1 MADKKESKL
10 KALINRITVFVTK
23 DIWSFELYQKGP
35 LRRAIANTVKVVVI
49 AVRTFLDDKV
59 MTKAAALTY
68 STLFAIVPILALI
81 FAVAR
86 GFGFENVLNTL
97 IEEGIVHTD
106 STLAVND
113 GILNTDSLNI
123 AYHSGASM
131 DSIILYSDAMS
142 SDTLSTSAPIAES
155 TGGNGTLKTVMQFID
170 GYMKYVSSGAFIGI
184 GLLFL
189 LFSVYS
195 LADGIEANLNSIWHV
210 KKSRRMG
217 RKITDYFSLILLI
230 PIGIICLC
238 GMSVLASKILSQME
252 GFQLLG
258 GFAKFIIE
266 DALPYVL
273 AGLILTGFYIF
284 MPNTKVRFKYAI
296 IPGIIAGCLFQVLQN
311 LYFNGQFSLSSYN
324 AIYGGFA
331 ALPLFLLWL
340 NVSWAIILFG
350 CELAYVSQNND
361 NFNYFKEPD
370 KISRRHEDFY
380 SLMVMACICKRFNR
394 HETALTRKE
403 LADELHI
410 PLRYV
415 VSALDTLTDSN
426 LLETVLQNDEREPAY
441 VPATDT
447 KQLTVVKVLS
457 SINNCGYCDLDHA
470 LDSSIREALLKI
482 DNERKSLSGDIWSTP
497 LVDL

>member
-86 GFGFENVLNTL
+86 GFGFENIVTGLLKN
-97 IEEGIVHTD
+97 GIIGE
-106 STLAVND
+106 NE
-113 GILNTDSLNI
+113 SLN
-123 AYHSGASM
+123 S
-131 DSIILYSDAMS
+131 
-142 SDTLSTSAPIAES
+142 
-155 TGGNGTLKTVMQFID
+155 VMQFID
-170 GYMKYVSSGAFIGI
+170 GYMQYVSSGAFIGI

-238 GMSVLASKILSQME
+238 GMSALASSVLSHME

-266 DALPYVL
+266 DALPYVV

-296 IPGIIAGCLFQVLQN
+296 IPGIIAGCLFQALQN

-415 VSALDTLTDSN
+415 VSSLDTLTDSG

-457 SINNCGYCDLDHA
+457 AINNSGYCDLDHA
-470 LDSSIREALLKI
+470 LDSNIREALFKI

>member
-10 KALINRITVFVTK
+10 HVFIERVKKFVTK

-35 LRRAIANTVKVVVI
+35 LRRAVANVVKVVVI

-86 GFGFENVLNTL
+86 GFGFENIVTSLLQN
-97 IEEGIVHTD
+97 GIIGE
-106 STLAVND
+106 NE
-113 GILNTDSLNI
+113 SLN
-123 AYHSGASM
+123 A
-131 DSIILYSDAMS
+131 
-142 SDTLSTSAPIAES
+142 
-155 TGGNGTLKTVMQFID
+155 VMQFID
-170 GYMKYVSSGAFIGI
+170 GYMQYVSSGAFIGI

-195 LADGIEANLNSIWHV
+195 LADGIESNLNAIWHV
-210 KKSRRMG
+210 KKSRGMG

-230 PIGIICLC
+230 PIGIICLS
-238 GMSVLASKILSQME
+238 GLSVLASSIMSRMQ

-258 GFAKFIIE
+258 GFVKFLVF
-266 DALPYVL
+266 AMPYLL
-273 AGLILTGFYIF
+273 AGLIFTGFYIF
-284 MPNTKVRFKYAI
+284 MPNTKVKFKYAV
-296 IPGIIAGCLFQVLQN
+296 IPGFIAGCLFQVLQQ
-311 LYFNGQFSLSSYN
+311 LYFSGQLALSSYN
-324 AIYGGFA
+324 QIYGGFA
-331 ALPLFLLWL
+331 ALPLFLFWL
-340 NVSWAIILFG
+340 NISWSIILFG
-350 CELAYVSQNND
+350 CQLAYVSQNND
-361 NFNYFKEPD
+361 HFNYFKEPD
-370 KISRRHEDFY
+370 KISRKHEDFY
-380 SLMVMACICKRFNR
+380 CLMVMSLICKRFNE
-394 HETALTRKE
+394 HKPALTRKE
-403 LADELHI
+403 LADQLHI

-415 VSALDTLTDSN
+415 VASLDTLTDAK
-426 LLETVLQNDEREPAY
+426 LLETVLKGDEREPAY

-457 SINNCGYCDLDHA
+457 AINNSGYCDIDNA

-482 DNERKSLSGDIWSTP
+482 DQERKSLSGDIWSTP

>member
-1 MADKKESKL
+1 MAEKKESKI

-35 LRRAIANTVKVVVI
+35 LRRAVANTVKVMVI
-49 AVRTFLDDKV
+49 AIRTFLDDKV
-59 MTKAAALTY
+59 MTRAAALTY

-81 FAVAR
+81 FAIAR
-86 GFGFENVLNTL
+86 GFGFENIVTGLLEN
-97 IEEGIVHTD
+97 GIIGE
-106 STLAVND
+106 NE
-113 GILNTDSLNI
+113 SLN
-123 AYHSGASM
+123 SV
-131 DSIILYSDAMS
+131 
-142 SDTLSTSAPIAES
+142 T
-155 TGGNGTLKTVMQFID
+155 QFID
-170 GYMKYVSSGAFIGI
+170 GYMQYVSSGAFIGI

-195 LADGIEANLNSIWHV
+195 LADGIEANLNSIWHI

-238 GMSVLASKILSQME
+238 GVSLLASNILSHME

-258 GFAKFIIE
+258 GFTKFIVE
-266 DALPYVL
+266 DAMPYL
-273 AGLILTGFYIF
+273 IAGLILTGFYIY
-284 MPNTKVRFKYAI
+284 MPNTKVKFKYAI
-296 IPGIIAGCLFQVLQN
+296 IPGIIAGILFQALQK
-311 LYFNGQFSLSSYN
+311 LYFDGQFELSSYN

-340 NVSWAIILFG
+340 NISWAIILFG

-380 SLMVMACICKRFNR
+380 CLMVMSRICKRFND
-394 HETALTRKE
+394 HQPALTRKE
-403 LADELHI
+403 LADDLHI

-415 VSALDTLTDSN
+415 VSSLDTLAESG

-447 KQLTVVKVLS
+447 KQITVVKVLS
-457 SINNCGYCDLDHA
+457 AINNSGYCDIEHA
-470 LDSSIREALLKI
+470 LDSQIRGSLLKI

-497 LVDL
+497 LADL

>member
-10 KALINRITVFVTK
+10 HVFIERVKKFVTK

-59 MTKAAALTY
+59 MTRAAALTY

-86 GFGFENVLNTL
+86 GFGFENIVTGLLKN
-97 IEEGIVHTD
+97 GIIGE
-106 STLAVND
+106 NE
-113 GILNTDSLNI
+113 SLN
-123 AYHSGASM
+123 S
-131 DSIILYSDAMS
+131 
-142 SDTLSTSAPIAES
+142 
-155 TGGNGTLKTVMQFID
+155 VMQFID
-170 GYMKYVSSGAFIGI
+170 GYMQYVSSGAFIGI

-238 GMSVLASKILSQME
+238 GMSALASSVLSHME

-266 DALPYVL
+266 DALPYVV

-296 IPGIIAGCLFQVLQN
+296 IPGIIAGCLFQALQN

-361 NFNYFKEPD
+361 NFNYFKEPE

-415 VSALDTLTDSN
+415 VSSLDTLTDSG

>member
-10 KALINRITVFVTK
+10 KALINRITVFVSK

-86 GFGFENVLNTL
+86 GFGFENIVTGLLKN
-97 IEEGIVHTD
+97 GIIGE
-106 STLAVND
+106 NE
-113 GILNTDSLNI
+113 SLN
-123 AYHSGASM
+123 S
-131 DSIILYSDAMS
+131 
-142 SDTLSTSAPIAES
+142 
-155 TGGNGTLKTVMQFID
+155 VMQFID
-170 GYMKYVSSGAFIGI
+170 GYMQYVSSGAFIGI

-238 GMSVLASKILSQME
+238 GMSMLASSVLSHME

-266 DALPYVL
+266 DALPYVI
-273 AGLILTGFYIF
+273 AGFILTGFYIF

-296 IPGIIAGCLFQVLQN
+296 IPGIIAGCLFQALQN
-311 LYFNGQFSLSSYN
+311 LYFDGQFSLSSYN

-415 VSALDTLTDSN
+415 VSSLDTLIDSG

-447 KQLTVVKVLS
+447 GQLTVVKVLYA
-457 SINNCGYCDLDHA
+457 INNSGYCDLDHA
-470 LDSSIREALLKI
+470 LDSKIREALLKI

-497 LVDL
+497 LIDL